1 MNKYLILMA
10 AFLFLL
16 SGCSSEPKKLSGKPK
31 SSVPMEEVKP
41 LAKDLT
47 EEDEYEF
54 ALDLARMKIEQEHYA
69 KAYSL
74 LKKLKQ
80 FKPEDIRIYRLLSTY
95 YEKQGN
101 LEMAFISSQQTLKNP
116 YKTIQDEQKYARYAL
131 LNENYVEAD
140 KIYQAWL
147 DRTGS
152 QTVTVIALNNLGF
165 SALLQKD
172 FDKAQSYFLRALKLD
187 PLNEKARNNLKLIQ
201 SIQTDQTN

>member
-1 MNKYLILMA
+1 MKKH
-10 AFLFLL
+10 FLFVVVFLVLL
-16 SGCSSEPKKLSGKPK
+16 SGCSSEPKKLSGEMK

-47 EEDEYEF
+47 EDDEYEF
-54 ALDLARMKIEQEHYA
+54 ALDLARMNIEQEHYD

-80 FKPEDIRIYRLLSTY
+80 FKPDDIQIYRLLSTY
-95 YEKQGN
+95 YEKQGD
-101 LEMAFISSQQTLKNP
+101 LKMAFISSQQTLKNAA
-116 YKTIQDEQKYARYAL
+116 KTIQDEQIYARYAL
-131 LNENYVEAD
+131 LNENYAEAD

-152 QTVTVIALNNLGF
+152 QAVTVIALNNLGF

-172 FDKAQSYFLRALKLD
+172 FERAQTYFLKALKLD
-187 PLNEKARNNLKLIQ
+187 PLNEKARNNLKLIE
-201 SIQTDQTN
+201 SIQTEQTN

>member
-1 MNKYLILMA
+1 MKKQFIVIA
-10 AFLFLL
+10 GFLVLL
-16 SGCSSEPKKLSGKPK
+16 SGCSSEPKKLSDEMK
-31 SSVPMEEVKP
+31 SSVPMEQVQP

-54 ALDLARMKIEQEHYA
+54 ALDLARLNIEREHYE

-95 YEKQGN
+95 YEKQGD
-101 LEMAFISSQQTLKNP
+101 LKMAFISSQQTLKSAG
-116 YKTIQDEQKYARYAL
+116 KTIQDEQVYARYAL
-131 LNENYVEAD
+131 LNENYKEAD

-147 DRTGS
+147 KRTHS
-152 QTVTVIALNNLGF
+152 QAVTVIAFNNLGF

-172 FDKAQSYFLRALKLD
+172 FDKAQTYFLKALKLD

-201 SIQTDQTN
+201 SIQTEQTN

>member
-1 MNKYLILMA
+1 MKKQFIVIA
-10 AFLFLL
+10 GFLVLL
-16 SGCSSEPKKLSGKPK
+16 SGCSSEPKKLSGEMK
-31 SSVPMEEVKP
+31 SSVPMEQVQP

-54 ALDLARMKIEQEHYA
+54 ALDLARLNIEREHYE

-95 YEKQGN
+95 YEKQGD
-101 LEMAFISSQQTLKNP
+101 LKMAFISSQQTLKSAG
-116 YKTIQDEQKYARYAL
+116 KTIQDEQVYARYAL
-131 LNENYVEAD
+131 LNENYKEAD

-147 DRTGS
+147 KRTHS
-152 QTVTVIALNNLGF
+152 QAVTVIAFNNLGF

-172 FDKAQSYFLRALKLD
+172 FDKAQTYFLKALKLD

-201 SIQTDQTN
+201 SIQTEQTN

>member
-16 SGCSSEPKKLSGKPK
+16 SGCSSEPKKLSGERK

-41 LAKDLT
+41 LAKDLS

-54 ALDLARMKIEQEHYA
+54 ALDLARMKIAQEHYQ

-101 LEMAFISSQQTLKNP
+101 LEMAFVSSQQTLKNP
-116 YKTIQDEQKYARYAL
+116 DKTIQDEQKYARYAL
-131 LNENYVEAD
+131 LNENYAEAD
-140 KIYQAWL
+140 RIYQAWL

-201 SIQTDQTN
+201 SIQTEQTN

>member
-1 MNKYLILMA
+1 MKKQLIVVTVFSLLM
-10 AFLFLL
+10 

-41 LAKDLT
+41 LAKELT

-54 ALDLARMKIEQEHYA
+54 ALDLARLNIEQEHYE

-80 FKPEDIRIYRLLSTY
+80 FKPDDIRIYRLLSTY
-95 YEKQGN
+95 YEKQNN
-101 LEMAFISSQQTLKNP
+101 LKMAFISSQQTLKNAA
-116 YKTIQDEQKYARYAL
+116 KTIQDEQVYARYAL
-131 LNENYVEAD
+131 LNENYAEAD

-152 QTVTVIALNNLGF
+152 QAVTVIALNNLGF

-172 FDKAQSYFLRALKLD
+172 FERAQSYFLKALKLD
-187 PLNEKARNNLKLIQ
+187 PLNEKARNNLKLIE
-201 SIQTDQTN
+201 SIQTEQTN